1 MNQSYWDMIGRIQ
14 YFNQIEICK
23 SILWCKIKKVNS
35 LSNSN
40 KISFSI
46 LKFSNIH
53 PSCLSSAWQQT
64 LLTEDLKQKTR
75 KNIEEIILCHPPAV
89 PDTFMVDAA
98 KYLRCGKNNFCQ
110 EMRKFAHAHPFIF
123 PHSVSRLNSLY
134 ANVMSNAGLDG
145 VASWVQHKVT
155 IANKYT
161 TNCSI
166 KSKLYKPYKLWF
178 LPSWTQCTS
187 HWSRIRRNNA
197 ATNFSGEEE
206 DFLL

>member
-1 MNQSYWDMIGRIQ
+1 M
-14 YFNQIEICK
+14 
-23 SILWCKIKKVNS
+23 
-35 LSNSN
+35 
-40 KISFSI
+40 
-46 LKFSNIH
+46 
-53 PSCLSSAWQQT
+53 WQQT

-98 KYLRCGKNNFCQ
+98 KYLRCGKNNCTHFCQ
-110 EMRKFAHAHPFIF
+110 ENDEKVCTRVYFYF
-123 PHSVSRLNSLY
+123 PPSVSRLNSLY

-187 HWSRIRRNNA
+187 HWSRIWRNNA
-197 ATNFSGEEE
+197 ATKFSGEEE